1 MKNEMTLSFVAI
13 EENEALARMAMTCFI
28 TPLDPTIEEISEFKT
43 IVSEAVTNAIL
54 HGYENDGKSLVTI
67 HAKIDDQTVSMTV
80 SDEGAGIDDLA
91 RAMEPMYTSKP
102 HMERSGAIPERTKN
116 VTKSPIAES
125 RQQRAGPGCAGGDLD
140 GQRRWFHRAPAG
152 R

>member
-1 MKNEMTLSFVAI
+1 MNNEMTLSFVAI

-54 HGYENDGKSLVTI
+54 HGYESDGKSLVKI
-67 HAKIDDQTVSMTV
+67 HARIDDQTVLMTV

-102 HMERSGAIPERTKN
+102 HMERSGMGFTIMESFSDTLSVESVIGSGTVVKFEKKFSP
-116 VTKSPIAES
+116 VTETS
-125 RQQRAGPGCAGGDLD
+125 RMR
-140 GQRRWFHRAPAG
+140 
-152 R
+152 

>member
-1 MKNEMTLSFVAI
+1 MTLSFVAI

-54 HGYENDGKSLVTI
+54 HGYESDGKSLVKI

-102 HMERSGAIPERTKN
+102 HMERSGMGFTIMESFSDSLSVESVIGSGTVVKFE
-116 VTKSPIAES
+116 KQFSPITETS
-125 RQQRAGPGCAGGDLD
+125 RMR
-140 GQRRWFHRAPAG
+140 
-152 R
+152 

>member
-1 MKNEMTLSFVAI
+1 MTLSFVAI

-54 HGYENDGKSLVTI
+54 HGYENDGKSLVKI
-67 HAKIDDQTVSMTV
+67 HARIDDQTVSMTV

-102 HMERSGAIPERTKN
+102 HMERSGMGFTIMESFSDSLSVESIIGSGTVVKFE
-116 VTKSPIAES
+116 KKFSPITETS
-125 RQQRAGPGCAGGDLD
+125 RMR
-140 GQRRWFHRAPAG
+140 
-152 R
+152 